1 MWQVTFL
8 GHHINLQQK
17 AVGCSRGRRLCH
29 AITWDLCIWYVRR
42 HILREG
48 QCVFPLPQLHTPC
61 KRHLLTSRE
70 RWDGK
75 NTKGGTGAVIKGS
88 VNVILLCGTS
98 KAALSFS
105 QQEVVAPARAGS
117 WPVKMTGPPPHQN
130 FPCGCAP
137 GHTRRLGA
145 QGHEGQ
151 LCWRRAAPHLNP
163 GIWPPSGE
171 GGTFPESYEVWGETF
186 ENAGTRGE
194 IQKGW

>member
-29 AITWDLCIWYVRR
+29 AITWDLCIWCVRR

-75 NTKGGTGAVIKGS
+75 NTKGGTGAIIKGS
-88 VNVILLCGTS
+88 VNVILLCGMS

-117 WPVKMTGPPPHQN
+117 WPVKMTGTPPELPV
-130 FPCGCAP
+130 
-137 GHTRRLGA
+137 RLHSWA
-145 QGHEGQ
+145 HK
-151 LCWRRAAPHLNP
+151 RAWGSRSWGSAVLTT
-163 GIWPPSGE
+163 
-171 GGTFPESYEVWGETF
+171 GGSSPESWHL
-186 ENAGTRGE
+186 AA
-194 IQKGW
+194 